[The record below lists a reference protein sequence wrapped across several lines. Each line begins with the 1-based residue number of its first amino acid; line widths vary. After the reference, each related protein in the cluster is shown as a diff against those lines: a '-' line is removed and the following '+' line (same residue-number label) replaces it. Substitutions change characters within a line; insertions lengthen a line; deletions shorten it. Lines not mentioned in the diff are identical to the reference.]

1 MAWQVFK
8 NDLTSIYGQHYGPTR
23 DEADG
28 EAISIGGSFTKPIH
42 VFIKRNVDSVFK
54 IGIRPD
60 GGTDT
65 LNKVSITGAL
75 GGTAGPTVGIIE
87 DDFYVD
93 ERQAI
98 TNGVIAPFI
107 TPVVQVDPNKNFI
120 CWLAFRNL
128 TDDIR
133 KDYNLQIVIND
144 TETFDLVI
152 TNFQVLKEY
161 KTIEHVYS
169 DRPLI
174 DKITEDTRLHTVSNI
189 DALQLGLIPYWIQDL
204 RYEKTWV
211 YYKDEKDEVL
221 HDPFYNTIGI
231 RVGNIPNNT
240 LLNTEAPRFF
250 DINIFDEYK
259 IDTLRR
265 YVRPFLIFVNRVFIS
280 WDRIRMVKSDDQ
292 IFFAITGIDSEEIVT
307 SLDILMLPDEALYV
321 QKDGYDGWNPR
332 ADYTYLFCF
341 TMDGRMGGMD
351 IFVYVRDPTVRG
363 IVYHQPQYRDE
374 ILDVKFDQKLT
385 PHNFFVF
392 DDDGYLCKNYDIEI
406 KNGNVFTLNAG
417 AVEDYRVSIIL
428 STQSNYSNSHITQG
442 RFNPAFAQNVIANKK
457 MWAEFDM
464 TKDRLMK
471 DFDYQYSKAL
481 SYDDNLQ
488 NAYDYTWDHNVK
500 HYDFVPW
507 FYRPIN
513 RQVLDPARIL
523 AQLRAAGD
531 VKKDVGFTV
540 DVLAPIAIT
549 KEVSFDYTSSK
560 MVWKDVVFDYMSKL
574 GVIKDLSF
582 NVDVEESGPFSGT
595 KTITLKYYIMQ
606 YTSTLNPNVRDRTKN
621 GTAFCMSGVYDPSDP
636 TNTDVYF
643 ATDTIFRVPVYFQI
657 LYWSPSVEAVIQ
669 DQIDAGFTNMTMK
682 LLSSTNNPNI
692 VSRNITATASLA
704 SILTYWQGPGRSVG
718 YSDWALQFPDGYYSG
733 SANGK
738 IWLTLTYNEF
748 KAIFGPNYNFSDEDV
763 TNTTEITFT

>member
-1 MAWQVFK
+1 MAWQVLK

-23 DEADG
+23 DENDG
-28 EAISIGGSFTKPIH
+28 EAISSGGSFTKPIH

-54 IGIRPD
+54 IGIRPVS
-60 GGTDT
+60 GTSM
-65 LNKVSITGAL
+65 LNKVSITGAP

-93 ERQAI
+93 ERHAI
-98 TNGVIAPFI
+98 TNGVIAQFI
-107 TPVVQVDPNKNFI
+107 TPVVQVSDDKNFI

-152 TNFQVLKEY
+152 TNYQILKEY
-161 KTIEHVYS
+161 KTIERVYS
-169 DRPLI
+169 DKPLI
-174 DKITEDTRLHTVSNI
+174 DKITEDVRLHTVSNI

-231 RVGNIPNNT
+231 KVGNIPNNT

-250 DINIFDEYK
+250 DINIFKEYK
-259 IDTLRR
+259 IDTLRT
-265 YVRPFLIFVNRVFIS
+265 YVRPFLMFINRVFIA

-292 IFFAITGIDSEEIVT
+292 IFFAVTGIDSEEVVT

-321 QKDGYDGWNPR
+321 QKDGFEGWNPR
-332 ADYTYLFCF
+332 ADYNYLFCF

-351 IFVYVRDPTVRG
+351 IFVYVRDPTVKG
-363 IVYHQPQYRDE
+363 IVYHQSQYRDE

-385 PHNFFVF
+385 ANNFFVF
-392 DDDGYLCKNYDIEI
+392 DDDGYLCKNYDLEI

-417 AVEDYRVSIIL
+417 AIEDYRVAIIL
-428 STQSNYSNSHITQG
+428 SVQSNYSNAHITQG
-442 RFNPAFAQNVIANKK
+442 RFNPAFAQSVIANKK

-471 DFDYQYSKAL
+471 DFDYQYDKNL
-481 SYDDNLQ
+481 SYDTNLQ

-513 RQVLDPARIL
+513 RQVLDPKRIL
-523 AQLRAAGD
+523 AQLRVAGA
-531 VKKDVGFTV
+531 VSKDISFSYDSVPPKT
-540 DVLAPIAIT
+540 LLT
-549 KEVSFDYTSSK
+549 KDVSFDFTSRLW
-560 MVWKDVVFDYMSKL
+560 VAKDISFDVTATHPIKKL
-574 GVIKDLSF
+574 GLHIWGWSTGYSGSTGIMGAGFKKNFDSDPNYASHPF
-582 NVDVEESGPFSGT
+582 NIHFGFVFINWHSSQSGVMN
-595 KTITLKYYIMQ
+595 KNEVITLMNQKLAEGKTTMTINLLSNRGGTHLPLYSVSRGI
-606 YTSTLNPNVRDRTKN
+606 SDTLNDYHSLNN
-621 GTAFCMSGVYDPSDP
+621 Q
-636 TNTDVYF
+636 YF
-643 ATDTIFRVPVYFQI
+643 ATT
-657 LYWSPSVEAVIQ
+657 
-669 DQIDAGFTNMTMK
+669 GC
-682 LLSSTNNPNI
+682 
-692 VSRNITATASLA
+692 
-704 SILTYWQGPGRSVG
+704 
-718 YSDWALQFPDGYYSG
+718 FPTYYSYFETAYWYKMLNIPYADAYDIG
-733 SANGK
+733 AE
-738 IWLTLTYNEF
+738 LET
-748 KAIFGPNYNFSDEDV
+748 NYNATYTYYEPALDDDEY
-763 TNTTEITFT
+763 EIVFT

>member
-161 KTIEHVYS
+161 KTIEHIYS
-169 DRPLI
+169 DKPLV

-560 MVWKDVVFDYMSKL
+560 KIWKDVVFDYMSKVWV
-574 GVIKDLSF
+574 GRDLSF
-582 NVDVEESGPFSGT
+582 DVDIKAASVIKKLGLYVGGAWSTGYSGSTGIMGAGFKGQFDKDPNYQNYPFNIHFGFKFINWHS
-595 KTITLKYYIMQ
+595 
-606 YTSTLNPNVRDRTKN
+606 S
-621 GTAFCMSGVYDPSDP
+621 ASGVWNKTEVMAMLNQKLAEGKTTMTIRLLSNRGGTYLPLYSVTRGIQDTIDDYHSL
-636 TNTDVYF
+636 NNQYF
-643 ATDTIFRVPVYFQI
+643 ATTGEFPTSYSYFETQ
-657 LYWSPSVEAVIQ
+657 YWYKMTNISYA
-669 DQIDAGFTNMTMK
+669 DAY
-682 LLSSTNNPNI
+682 NI
-692 VSRNITATASLA
+692 
-704 SILTYWQGPGRSVG
+704 
-718 YSDWALQFPDGYYSG
+718 G
-733 SANGK
+733 SE
-738 IWLTLTYNEF
+738 LET
-748 KAIFGPNYNFSDEDV
+748 NYNA
-763 TNTTEITFT
+763 TTTYAVPALDDSEYEIVFT

>member
-169 DRPLI
+169 DRPLV

-280 WDRIRMVKSDDQ
+280 WDRIRIVKSDDQ
-292 IFFAITGIDSEEIVT
+292 IFFAITGIDSEEIIT

-363 IVYHQPQYRDE
+363 IVYHQSQYRDE
-374 ILDVKFDQKLT
+374 ILDIKFDQKLT

-523 AQLRAAGD
+523 AQLRAAGE

-540 DVLAPIAIT
+540 DVLASIAIT

-560 MVWKDVVFDYMSKL
+560 RIWKDIVFDFMPKVWV
-574 GVIKDLSF
+574 GRDLSF
-582 NVDVEESGPFSGT
+582 DVNVEEPPQTIKKLGMFIWGWGTGYNPVGNIHAYDFKKYFDMYPEYQNHTFNIHFGFRFVNWGSPSSGVWNKTEVMAMLNQKLAEGKTTMTIRLLSNRGGT
-595 KTITLKYYIMQ
+595 KLPLYSVTRGIQDTIDDYH
-606 YTSTLNPNVRDRTKN
+606 SLNNQ
-621 GTAFCMSGVYDPSDP
+621 
-636 TNTDVYF
+636 YF
-643 ATDTIFRVPVYFQI
+643 ATT
-657 LYWSPSVEAVIQ
+657 
-669 DQIDAGFTNMTMK
+669 GC
-682 LLSSTNNPNI
+682 
-692 VSRNITATASLA
+692 
-704 SILTYWQGPGRSVG
+704 
-718 YSDWALQFPDGYYSG
+718 FPTYYSYFETQYWYKMLNIPY
-733 SANGK
+733 ADAYDIAVDIDTNYPQ
-738 IWLTLTYNEF
+738 TLMYSSLLDDSE
-748 KAIFGPNYNFSDEDV
+748 Y
-763 TNTTEITFT
+763 EIVFT